1 MELRGMGILLVDD
14 NPENLSVLS
23 ETLKPDGYK
32 LGFAPNGEKAL
43 DVAAH
48 MMPDLILLD
57 VMMPGID
64 GFETCRRLKAN
75 PETQNIPVIFI
86 TAKKEEDIME
96 GFDVGGVDYISK
108 PFRHKEV
115 CARVRSHLE
124 LHLLKNKLEQKVKE
138 RTHELNVTRLE
149 VIDRLGRAAEYRDN
163 ETGLHVKR
171 MSHFSALLARAVG
184 MSDEECDLLLY
195 ASPMHDIGKIGIPDH
210 ILLKAG
216 KLDAE
221 EWETMKTHTKI
232 GSEILQGS
240 SYQLMQWAQIIA
252 LTHQERWDGSGYPK
266 GLKGDE
272 IPLISRIV
280 AISDVFDALTSDRP
294 YKTAWTVEDA
304 MTEIE
309 NKSGVDFDPSLV
321 IKFREILPEIL
332 DVKQRFMEEQTDSSG
347 R

>member
-1 MELRGMGILLVDD
+1 MDNSRLELKSMGILLVDD
-14 NPENLSVLS
+14 NPENLAVLS
-23 ETLKPDGYK
+23 ETLRPEGYK
-32 LGFAPNGEKAL
+32 LGFAPSGEKAIEIAL
-43 DVAAH
+43 H

-64 GFETCRRLKAN
+64 GFETCRRLKADSV
-75 PETQNIPVIFI
+75 TQGIPIIFI
-86 TAKKEEDIME
+86 TAKKEEEDIME

-124 LHLLKNKLEQKVKE
+124 LHLLKTRLEETVRV
-138 RTHELNVTRLE
+138 RTHELNETRIE

-171 MSHFSALLARAVG
+171 MSHYSALLAKAIG
-184 MSDEECDLLLY
+184 MSEEECELLLY

-216 KLDAE
+216 KLDSQ
-221 EWETMKTHTKI
+221 EWETMKTHADI
-232 GSEILQGS
+232 GSEILHGS

-272 IPLISRIV
+272 IPLVSRIV

-294 YKTAWTVEDA
+294 YKKAWTIENA

-309 NKSGVDFDPSLV
+309 NNSGVHFDPDLV
-321 IKFREILPEIL
+321 VKFKEILPKVL
-332 DVKQRFMEEQTDSSG
+332 KVKQQFMEK
-347 R
+347 